1 MNTLLIEA
9 TKKTPTVEFNNLTG
23 ELSIAGMSCS
33 ENALG
38 FFNPL
43 FDWIAEYTKEAKD
56 VTTINFKLKYYNTSS
71 AKCIL
76 DILDKL
82 LVLKEFNKQLV
93 VNWYYD
99 PNDDEM
105 LESGENYSAILEYP
119 FNLLEI

>member
-1 MNTLLIEA
+1 MDTLLIEA
-9 TKKTPTVEFNNLTG
+9 TKKTPAVEFNHLSG
-23 ELSIAGMSCS
+23 ELTITGMSCS
-33 ENALG
+33 ENAMA

-43 FDWIAEYTKEAKD
+43 FDWISDYVRSPKEI
-56 VTTINFKLKYYNTSS
+56 TILNFKLKYYNTSS

-76 DILDKL
+76 DVMDKL
-82 LVLKEFNKQLV
+82 MVLKEYNKELV

-105 LESGENYSAILEYP
+105 LESGENYSAILDYP

>member
-1 MNTLLIEA
+1 MNSLLIEA
-9 TKKTPTVEFNNLTG
+9 TKKTPTVDFNNLTG
-23 ELSIAGMSCS
+23 ELNIAGMSCS

-43 FDWIAEYTKEAKD
+43 FDWISEYTKEAKD

-82 LVLKEFNKQLV
+82 LVLKEYNKQLV

-105 LESGENYSAILEYP
+105 LESGENYSAILDYP

>member
-1 MNTLLIEA
+1 MNSLLIEA
-9 TKKTPTVEFNNLTG
+9 TKKTPTVDFNNLTG
-23 ELSIAGMSCS
+23 ELNIAGMSCS

-43 FDWIAEYTKEAKD
+43 FDWISEYTKEAKD

-82 LVLKEFNKQLV
+82 LVLKEYNKQLV